1 VLASVLFAGPAAAH
15 AGHEL
20 AWAGPVWT
28 LDPWVLALLGVS
40 GLIYSAGV
48 RRLWR
53 RAGLD
58 RGIRLWQVLCF
69 ATGWLAATAALISPL
84 HALGEA
90 LFSAHMIEHEVLMV
104 VAAPLFVLAR
114 PLGAAVWAMP
124 SGWRRPVGELGRVV
138 APLWRA
144 ATDPLLATI
153 LHGAALWFWHV
164 PAMFDAALASDWLHR
179 LQHVSFFVT
188 GLCFWQ
194 AALNPRSRTAGI
206 GLACFCLFATALH
219 SGFLGI
225 LLTFAPEPLYAYPG
239 EPPSGWSLT
248 VLEDQQIA
256 GLVMWVPAGMVYA
269 AAALVL
275 MGMWIG
281 KSGLAAYRP
290 DVRAAAE

>member
-1 VLASVLFAGPAAAH
+1 MLFAGPAVAH
-15 AGHEL
+15 VGHEH
-20 AWAGPVWT
+20 ASTGPVWT
-28 LDPWVLALLGVS
+28 LDPWVLAALAFS
-40 GLIYSAGV
+40 GLIYSTGV

-53 RAGLD
+53 RAGFD

-69 ATGWLAATAALISPL
+69 AAGWLAAAAALVSPL

-90 LFSAHMIEHEVLMV
+90 LFAAHMIEHEVLMV
-104 VAAPLFVLAR
+104 IAAPLFVLAR

-124 SGWRRPVGELGRVV
+124 SAWRGPLAALGRSPTI
-138 APLWRA
+138 APIWRA
-144 ATDPLLATI
+144 VTDPLVATI
-153 LHGAALWFWHV
+153 LHGTALWFWHM
-164 PAMFDAALASDWLHR
+164 PAVFDAALASEPLHR

-225 LLTFAPEPLYAYPG
+225 LLTFAPQPIYAYPG
-239 EPPSGWSLT
+239 EPRSASGLT
-248 VLEDQQIA
+248 GLEDQQIA
-256 GLVMWVPAGMVYA
+256 GLVMWVPGGMVYA
-269 AAALVL
+269 VAAVVL

-290 DVRAAAE
+290 DMHAPAE